1 MKAMRAKF
9 EKIDLKALGLSPEDA
24 KPKTKILKFYPPQ
37 KRPPVKMIEEEFP
50 KNVEALVKVLR
61 EQEKVI

>member
-1 MKAMRAKF
+1 MKAQIN
-9 EKIDLKALGLSPEDA
+9 KIDLKALGLLSEDVR
-24 KPKTKILKFYPPQ
+24 PKTKIAKYYPPK

-50 KNVEALVKVLR
+50 KNVEFLVRILR